1 MPTRVAPKFGL
12 RVLAMF
18 DGSVKMILPAVG
30 KEIRMD
36 NSKVRAGSWLIQDDH
51 GNRQKA
57 EFSK

>member
-12 RVLAMF
+12 QVLAMF

-36 NSKVRAGSWLIQDDH
+36 NSKVRGSWLIWDDH